1 MSVKSR
7 FYELIDAGLRGSNQ
21 GLSLGLPK
29 LEMYVDGYL
38 PGTSYLIAAQSGVG
52 KSTFMLYTLV
62 FRPLIDYLTNDYEV
76 DRDPCWI
83 MFNLEMTPEQI
94 YAKLISMY
102 IYETFGEQM
111 TYKEMFSRGKG
122 EKLSKDR
129 YEMIKQCDEF
139 LDILD
144 KRIIFHDGTLTAD
157 KYYKYVLND
166 LKLFGT
172 FNEDTYTPN
181 NPNQIIGIIIDH
193 LSLVRASAGKSKK
206 DEMDLISA
214 YSVGFRNKCKIVS
227 PIHIM
232 QFNRNA
238 NGQERI
244 KQGLQE
250 PDSSDFKDSAAMYE
264 DSQVVIAL
272 HSPIKFKFTKYR
284 KYNIAALAQNFV
296 ACILLKTRFGTSDI
310 AVGLGFYGDCS
321 TYKELPKGEEIT
333 DYEIYKTPN
342 WSLLDYKQQED
353 AIDNTE
359 MSSSKMTLTL

>member
-1 MSVKSR
+1 MSVKSK
-7 FYELIDAGLRGSNQ
+7 FYELIDSGLEGSNQ

-29 LEMYVDGYL
+29 LELYVDGYL

-62 FRPLIDYLTNDYEV
+62 FKPLMDYLNNNYEV
-76 DRDPCWI
+76 DRDPYWI

-94 YAKLISMY
+94 YAKLVSMY
-102 IYETFGEQM
+102 IYEIFGEQM

-122 EKLSKDR
+122 EKLSESR
-129 YEMIKQCDEF
+129 YEMIKQCDDF

-144 KRIIFHDGTLTAD
+144 KRLIFHDGTLTAE
-157 KYYKYVLND
+157 KYYKHVLND

-172 FNEDTYTPN
+172 FNEDNYIPN
-181 NPNQIIGIIIDH
+181 NPHQIIGIIIDH
-193 LSLVRASAGKSKK
+193 LSLVRASSGKSKK
-206 DEMDLISA
+206 DEMDLISS

-250 PDSSDFKDSAAMYE
+250 PDASDFKDSAAMYE
-264 DSQVVIAL
+264 DSQVVMAL
-272 HSPIKFKFTKYR
+272 HSPIKFKLTKYR
-284 KYNIAALAQNFV
+284 KYNVTELAQNFV

-342 WSLLDYKQQED
+342 WSLSDYKHQD
-353 AIDNTE
+353 VINNTE
-359 MSSSKMTLTL
+359 MSNSKMTLVL

>member
-1 MSVKSR
+1 MSVKSK
-7 FYELIDAGLRGSNQ
+7 FYELIDSGLEGSNQ

-29 LEMYVDGYL
+29 LELYVDGYL

-62 FRPLIDYLTNDYEV
+62 FKPLMDYLNNNYEV
-76 DRDPCWI
+76 DRDPYWI

-94 YAKLISMY
+94 YAKLVSMY

-122 EKLSKDR
+122 EKLSESR
-129 YEMIKQCDEF
+129 YEMIKQCDDF

-144 KRIIFHDGTLTAD
+144 KRLIFHDGTLTAE
-157 KYYKYVLND
+157 KYYKHVLND

-172 FNEDTYTPN
+172 FNEDNYIPN
-181 NPNQIIGIIIDH
+181 NPYQIIGVIIDH
-193 LSLVRASAGKSKK
+193 LSLVRASSGKSKK
-206 DEMDLISA
+206 DEMDLISS

-250 PDSSDFKDSAAMYE
+250 PDASDFKDSAAMYE
-264 DSQVVIAL
+264 DSQVVMAL
-272 HSPIKFKFTKYR
+272 HSPIKFKLTKYR
-284 KYNIAALAQNFV
+284 KYNVTELAQNFV

-342 WSLLDYKQQED
+342 WSLSDYKYQD
-353 AIDNTE
+353 VINNTE
-359 MSSSKMTLTL
+359 MSNSKMTLVL